1 MSEVMQILHPENTT
15 PTCIKHN
22 GRSTIDHIFVTEDL
36 KARVISC
43 EIKPYV
49 YSDHQA
55 KIMEMATLK
64 TVAADRKTSTYW
76 KQNIN
81 SLEEIE
87 YKENIKNLI
96 KTQQKKFK
104 NKIEWWTELKEKKTK
119 ITKKYER
126 RRAEEKKTTETL
138 SKKY

>member
-1 MSEVMQILHPENTT
+1 MLGDFNANIKKKEKNSFNKQLKELTEALGMSEVMQILHPENTT

-87 YKENIKNLI
+87 
-96 KTQQKKFK
+96 
-104 NKIEWWTELKEKKTK
+104 
-119 ITKKYER
+119 
-126 RRAEEKKTTETL
+126 
-138 SKKY
+138 